1 MRKALTI
8 VYLLLFI
15 LIIFVFQM
23 YIIDERELFGVKP
36 NLILISVIVVS
47 LWFGLYTGSI
57 YSVIIGIITDMLFG
71 NNIGLFT
78 IGYAIT
84 GVIIGFFNY
93 NYRKENKIA
102 LLYLTFIATAI
113 FELIQY
119 IIYFVI
125 TKEYT
130 SILYFVYQ
138 IILTSILNI
147 VIVYVVY
154 SLLYKIISFFEDRL
168 NVYDV

>member
-1 MRKALTI
+1 MKKALTI

-23 YIIDERELFGVKP
+23 FIIDERELFGVKP

-102 LLYLTFIATAI
+102 LLYLTFIDTAI
-113 FELIQY
+113 FELIEY

>member
-23 YIIDERELFGVKP
+23 FIIDERELFGVKP

-113 FELIQY
+113 FELIEY

>member
-1 MRKALTI
+1 MKKALTI

-113 FELIQY
+113 FELIEY

>member
-1 MRKALTI
+1 
-8 VYLLLFI
+8 
-15 LIIFVFQM
+15 
-23 YIIDERELFGVKP
+23 
-36 NLILISVIVVS
+36 
-47 LWFGLYTGSI
+47 
-57 YSVIIGIITDMLFG
+57 MLFG

-113 FELIQY
+113 FELIEY